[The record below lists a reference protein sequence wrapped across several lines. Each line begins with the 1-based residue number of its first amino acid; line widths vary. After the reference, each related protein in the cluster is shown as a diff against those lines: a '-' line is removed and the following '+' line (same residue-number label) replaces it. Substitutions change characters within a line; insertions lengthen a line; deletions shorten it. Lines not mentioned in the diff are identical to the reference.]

1 MRVKADIGIDEKAFL
16 ESYNGMDDAVVADI
30 CSGTSLKRPFTIDDI
45 PAIVEREIEGW
56 LRGVVTVGCDE
67 AKSNSFGG
75 DTGIDAD
82 YAPDG
87 YICQDCDDDIE
98 LGEETLIGQEMFC
111 PDCVEKRVK

>member
-16 ESYNGMDDAVVADI
+16 ESYN
-30 CSGTSLKRPFTIDDI
+30 
-45 PAIVEREIEGW
+45 
-56 LRGVVTVGCDE
+56 
-67 AKSNSFGG
+67 SNSFGG